1 LFYPF
6 LIIFLILSFNIE
18 LFENLILYKKNLFLF
33 YRVVL
38 IVWPEFYRLI
48 QVDLIYSFPFLFD
61 FFSIQSFKIRLIG
74 NWDWY
79 FLFTFYGVITVLW
92 PGWQV
97 GPVESSFFFSFL
109 VKFFEFLPSILSWLE
124 ISLYNVFSLH
134 SIRLSWSYNLGHEF
148 GQLIQ
153 VVFCILF

>member
-1 LFYPF
+1 LQVSRVNSSHLFYPF
-6 LIIFLILSFNIE
+6 LIIFFNFIIQHWVVWE
-18 LFENLILYKKNLFLF
+18 FDFIKKNLFLF

-109 VKFFEFLPSILSWLE
+109 VEFFW
-124 ISLYNVFSLH
+124 ISSFN
-134 SIRLSWSYNLGHEF
+134 IK
-148 GQLIQ
+148 LIGN
-153 VVFCILF
+153 